1 MLYADADMLSRDR
14 RRAEGEEDNV
24 DNGGDN
30 KHVNRCVRGL
40 RRADSGD
47 EGWRRLWWD
56 NNINNDEEES
66 GSHPTLW
73 TMVTCELAERL
84 HSSSCNRWQAEAG
97 EGNIDDGGDNKHI
110 NGRFRGLHQADTR
123 GGQHQRLQHNGDN
136 NDNNDN
142 VEEGGSHP
150 TLWTTVTHELA
161 VWLRSAGIPA
171 R

>member
-1 MLYADADMLSRDR
+1 VVALLRRRQQPSGGGDDNDNDLRWEEQDMLYADADMLSRDR

-56 NNINNDEEES
+56 DNINNDEEES
-66 GSHPTLW
+66 GSH
-73 TMVTCELAERL
+73 
-84 HSSSCNRWQAEAG
+84 
-97 EGNIDDGGDNKHI
+97 DGGDNKHI

-150 TLWTTVTHELA
+150 TPWTTVTHELA